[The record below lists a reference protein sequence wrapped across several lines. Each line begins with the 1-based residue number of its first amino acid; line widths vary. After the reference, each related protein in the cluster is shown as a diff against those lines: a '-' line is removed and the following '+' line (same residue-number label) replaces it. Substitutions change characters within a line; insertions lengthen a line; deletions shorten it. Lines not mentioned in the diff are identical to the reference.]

1 MMFLTVLEKKNC
13 NTALQGIR
21 YAPNYPSVLAWSFLY
36 GIRVYIIKGTVYIT
50 AYFFVLIVSFL
61 DVC

>member
-50 AYFFVLIVSFL
+50 AGCLS
-61 DVC
+61 